1 MIFVVLSGIFVLIGT
16 SETFNMLLFLLA
28 ITRAVIYFWPS
39 NEKKI
44 KTILIHIHKRVHY
57 LYFAFITKTVI
68 FFFVA
73 MYMEWTDTNI
83 WYILP
88 AFVSIQVLLHVL
100 IFVSAILHIPI
111 MISIRKLSYLAS
123 AQQNNPQRYILW
135 QIISVL
141 MFKLIALPYIIFG
154 IFDIDYVLEI
164 IPFDCFLLPII
175 VQISYLGCNRRN
187 VETLLTSFHLK
198 KFIQVLFD
206 RQTAVNPLSTT
217 DQSTRF

>member
-88 AFVSIQVLLHVL
+88 AFVVSKQQVKKFAKIKCFQSIQVLLHVL

-141 MFKLIALPYIIFG
+141 MFKLVRSTIIL
-154 IFDIDYVLEI
+154 YLEI
-164 IPFDCFLLPII
+164 WKFEYKRYAMTLVDSFTVHHIWDFRHWLCSWNYPIRLFFVTYNSSNI
-175 VQISYLGCNRRN
+175 VLGM
-187 VETLLTSFHLK
+187 
-198 KFIQVLFD
+198 
-206 RQTAVNPLSTT
+206 
-217 DQSTRF
+217 